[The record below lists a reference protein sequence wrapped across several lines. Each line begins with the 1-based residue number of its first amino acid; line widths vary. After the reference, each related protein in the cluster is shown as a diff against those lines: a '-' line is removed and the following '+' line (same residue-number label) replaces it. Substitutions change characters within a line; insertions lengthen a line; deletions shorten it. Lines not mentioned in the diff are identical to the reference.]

1 MKQKIR
7 FGMVG
12 GGPGAN
18 IGPVHRY
25 AARLDNEYTLVCG
38 VFSRD
43 YNKTLQT
50 GTELD
55 LNRSRIY
62 RNYQEMIEVESQLPA
77 NERMQVISIVTP
89 NTLHFPVAKMAL
101 EHGFHV
107 ICEKPMTN
115 TLAEAKQ
122 LQALVESTNKLLC
135 ITYTKA
141 GYPMVKEA
149 RTIVQSGRLGKV
161 RKVYMEYPQGWLSTP
176 ADVVGS
182 KQALWRNDIT
192 QSGIGGATADVG
204 THAFHLAEYITNL
217 KIISLAADV
226 NTIVENRL
234 LDDDSAAL
242 LKFENGASGIL
253 IATQITIGEHVNPCI
268 RVYGDKGAL
277 EWHHSEPNQLQLFWH
292 DKPAEILRAGYD
304 NQHFSEITLHNGR
317 TPAGNFEGHI
327 EAFANHY
334 RNFALAIRAHESG
347 EPVPAHVEFP
357 TVYDGV
363 RGVAFVETM
372 LTSAKSE
379 QKWTTLPE

>member
-1 MKQKIR
+1 MQPRIR

-12 GGPGAN
+12 GGPDAN

-50 GTELD
+50 GTELG
-55 LNRSRIY
+55 LNPARIY
-62 RNYQEMIEVESQLPA
+62 RNHQEMFEMESQLPA
-77 NERMQVISIVTP
+77 DERMQVVSIVTP
-89 NTLHFPVAKMAL
+89 NTLHFPIAKMAL

-122 LQALVESTNKLLC
+122 LQALVENTNKLIC

-149 RTIVQSGRLGKV
+149 RAIVQSGRLGNI
-161 RKVYMEYPQGWLSTP
+161 RKVYSEYPQGGFVTP
-176 ADVVGS
+176 EDLVAN
-182 KQALWRNDIT
+182 KQAIWRNDIS
-192 QSGIGGATADVG
+192 QSGISGTLGDVG

-217 KIISLAADV
+217 KIIELAADV
-226 NTIVENRL
+226 NTIVPTRV
-234 LDDDSAAL
+234 LDDDCAAL
-242 LKFENGASGIL
+242 IKFENGASGIL
-253 IATQITIGEHVNPCI
+253 IATQIAVGEFVNPSI

-277 EWHHSEPNQLQLFWH
+277 EWHHAEPDLLRLHWH
-292 DKPAEILRAGYD
+292 GKPTEILRAGYD
-304 NQHFSEITLHNGR
+304 NSQFHEITLHNGR
-317 TPAGNFEGHI
+317 KPSGFFEGHL

-334 RNFALAIRAHESG
+334 RNFAITIRAHDKG
-347 EPVPAHVEFP
+347 EKAPAHIEFP
-357 TVYDGV
+357 TVYDGK
-363 RGVAFVETM
+363 RGIAFVETM
-372 LTSAKSE
+372 LASAQSP
-379 QKWTTLPE
+379 QKWLRLLD